1 MLVKLTPGL
10 GVICHLLIP
19 DCVGCEHELV
29 IVDPN
34 NGGGFGGLPV
44 LVQLGVQLPE
54 GVDGR
59 VGEHLV
65 DFGVRLESGNQST
78 SVVDFINISVSKL
91 LDFSLPG

>member
-1 MLVKLTPGL
+1 MLVKLTSGL
-10 GVICHLLIP
+10 GVIFHLLIP

-29 IVDPN
+29 VVDPN
-34 NGGGFGGLPV
+34 NGGGFRGLPV

-65 DFGVRLESGNQST
+65 DFGVRLESG
-78 SVVDFINISVSKL
+78 VDFINII
-91 LDFSLPG
+91 